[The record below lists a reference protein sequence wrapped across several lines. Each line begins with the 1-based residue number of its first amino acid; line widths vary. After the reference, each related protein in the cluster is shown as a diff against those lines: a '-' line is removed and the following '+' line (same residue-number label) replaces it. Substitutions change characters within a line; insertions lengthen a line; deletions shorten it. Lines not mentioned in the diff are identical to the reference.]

1 MATAS
6 FDHNGVFWSRLSD
19 PAKLGYVDGYGD
31 AMQVSLGK
39 LDSLRIA
46 ADLFHWKGAPRV
58 IRQLS
63 SELSFSGLTSDR
75 VVQRLDQLYA
85 NPKYS
90 QLDLGSALQLITFK
104 TPREK
109 ASAVRQT
116 GR

>member
-1 MATAS
+1 MPIT
-6 FDHNGVFWSRLSD
+6 GSD
-19 PAKLGYVDGYGD
+19 FNRIIEGKVIANPNQLDNIKLFGYT
-31 AMQVSLGK
+31 K

-63 SELSFSGLTSDR
+63 RELSFSGLTSDR

-109 ASAVRQT
+109 ASAVKQT